1 MKMLARTGD
10 GCPCRTLIL
19 FLRSRK
25 TPITFLIL
33 PLVKPTNSFAAS
45 SRNRGNYQH
54 IGNPRFLP
62 NGKGIASLAHSTELN
77 AFLPILRKTLK
88 L

>member
-1 MKMLARTGD
+1 M
-10 GCPCRTLIL
+10 
-19 FLRSRK
+19 
-25 TPITFLIL
+25 
-33 PLVKPTNSFAAS
+33 PLVIPTNSFAAS

-54 IGNPRFLP
+54 IGNLRFLP

-77 AFLPILRKTLK
+77 ASLPILRRTLK